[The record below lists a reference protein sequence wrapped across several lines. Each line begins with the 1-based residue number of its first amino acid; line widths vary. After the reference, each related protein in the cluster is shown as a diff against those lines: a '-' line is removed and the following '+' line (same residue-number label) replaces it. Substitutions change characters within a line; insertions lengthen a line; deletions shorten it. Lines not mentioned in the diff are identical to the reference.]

1 MMDPTPRPG
10 RAATRH
16 SSPGNQSADAA
27 ERALFALV
35 STGDRYAM
43 DQLYI
48 LYFARLAKFFQ
59 NMTVCA
65 YLVEE
70 LINDTMFE
78 VWKERASVGTTASVS
93 LAIMRLAYSRVH
105 KHFVEARPNK
115 PRFRRDVQ
123 DTEPSRSLLTTE
135 PPSNLQVLLSKLYVE
150 ERAVMHFVYASGC
163 SRQEIADVMR
173 ITGDRVDVLLSD
185 ARASAQQHF
194 SVTSARSRGI
204 DPRA

>member
-1 MMDPTPRPG
+1 
-10 RAATRH
+10 
-16 SSPGNQSADAA
+16 
-27 ERALFALV
+27 
-35 STGDRYAM
+35 M

-135 PPSNLQVLLSKLYVE
+135 PPSNLQVFLSKLYVE